1 MSTQTTETVKDVRIL
16 VSFYAYR
23 EDGDVSIELVH
34 EENIF

>member
-1 MSTQTTETVKDVRIL
+1 MSTQTPETVKHVRIL